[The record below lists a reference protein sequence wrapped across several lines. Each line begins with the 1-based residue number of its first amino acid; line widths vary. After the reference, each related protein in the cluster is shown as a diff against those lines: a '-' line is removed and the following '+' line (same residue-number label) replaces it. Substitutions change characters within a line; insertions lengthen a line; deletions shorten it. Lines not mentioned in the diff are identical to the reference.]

1 MRPASEQN
9 WDATLTR
16 YFAAHGLPLRWDG
29 VHKRFKGI
37 AGHVFARKNPKLE
50 DRVWARMPEYVKRY
64 GGTNDNVIVFV
75 TNKEYGDS
83 VDDTYVV
90 MRMGTF
96 IPMMKA
102 LLDSDRERWS
112 NAPNR

>member
-1 MRPASEQN
+1 
-9 WDATLTR
+9 
-16 YFAAHGLPLRWDG
+16 
-29 VHKRFKGI
+29 
-37 AGHVFARKNPKLE
+37 
-50 DRVWARMPEYVKRY
+50 MPEYVKRY